1 MVLQTRGL
9 RKDNRPIVK
18 NSFIEIDTS
27 IPQAFELAVCSL
39 LSLDNDVFAIRQ
51 IGNAAG
57 KQGCF
62 PDSLPRTAVMSKK
75 RSLAHGA
82 SFSLRLHEDHASE

>member
-1 MVLQTRGL
+1 MVVQTRGL

-27 IPQAFELAVCSL
+27 IPQAFEPAVCSL
-39 LSLDNDVFAIRQ
+39 LSLYNDVFAIRQ

-75 RSLAHGA
+75 GHLLMA
-82 SFSLRLHEDHASE
+82 LHFH